1 MQARLWQQAAL
12 IPSAIVPVLFAVAVE
27 AVRRLRKGGGRRYHR
42 RRDAEV
48 NRAGIVTT
56 GRDEQTSM

>member
-27 AVRRLRKGGGRRYHR
+27 AVRRLRKGVGRRFHR

-48 NRAGIVTT
+48 KRAGIVTT